1 MPANNCRRDCQE
13 RFRVEGEDPRR
24 RWPTAKAQGPAF
36 TLSPLA
42 RPGKAVA
49 LEARIELWS
58 ASDHLVAFQFL
69 KTILRDDERFQQSRY
84 AGHNIVSTETGLA
97 ATGVFTCRRAV
108 GVEVFLLTSPFIER
122 LRRAKRIP
130 EGCQERSPGVLFLF
144 LAPWQGCEDTSHH
157 NPSQSLAMVARPSY
171 AWTTQCHIDMNLAVT
186 GKPSWA

>member
-84 AGHNIVSTETGLA
+84 AGHKIVLTETGLA

-122 LRRAKRIP
+122 LRRANHPPRK
-130 EGCQERSPGVLFLF
+130 GCADISPGVIATPLHRRTESVRGDHQHSMEMADCRMKGFSNGAFQDIIPDFRAL
-144 LAPWQGCEDTSHH
+144 L
-157 NPSQSLAMVARPSY
+157 
-171 AWTTQCHIDMNLAVT
+171 
-186 GKPSWA
+186 

>member
-122 LRRAKRIP
+122 LRRANPQPESHRAGSTFPESKERHYPAKR
-130 EGCQERSPGVLFLF
+130 FLD
-144 LAPWQGCEDTSHH
+144 EMTSVDE
-157 NPSQSLAMVARPSY
+157 NREVFDFAMAR
-171 AWTTQCHIDMNLAVT
+171 L
-186 GKPSWA
+186 

>member
-97 ATGVFTCRRAV
+97 ATGVFTSRRAV

-122 LRRAKRIP
+122 LRRANRAVKDRCALP
-130 EGCQERSPGVLFLF
+130 LECRDSAGRPAGHFPGRTRTSGCFLERC
-144 LAPWQGCEDTSHH
+144 A
-157 NPSQSLAMVARPSY
+157 SLSSRHFAR
-171 AWTTQCHIDMNLAVT
+171 
-186 GKPSWA
+186 

>member
-97 ATGVFTCRRAV
+97 ATGVFTSRRAV

-122 LRRAKRIP
+122 LRREKQQPDRAARTLARVERSDTRGSCFSLWRTP
-130 EGCQERSPGVLFLF
+130 EGC
-144 LAPWQGCEDTSHH
+144 EDNLHS
-157 NPSQSLAMVARPSY
+157 SLS
-171 AWTTQCHIDMNLAVT
+171 L
-186 GKPSWA
+186 